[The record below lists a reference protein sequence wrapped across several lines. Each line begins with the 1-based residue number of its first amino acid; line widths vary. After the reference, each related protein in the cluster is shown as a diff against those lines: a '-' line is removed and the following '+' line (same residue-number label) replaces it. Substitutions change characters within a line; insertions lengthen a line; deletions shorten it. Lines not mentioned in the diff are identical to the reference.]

1 MFRKTRETQLEVI
14 LNKTVQFM
22 TNVWIEERD
31 ARVERGRSS
40 LLQIKGGEDD

>member
-1 MFRKTRETQLEVI
+1 
-14 LNKTVQFM
+14 M

-40 LLQIKGGEDD
+40 LLQIKGGEDDWSIQLRATFTTKCNFNDHV